1 MLVAVIIN
9 HVLCKLY
16 MRPFVNVIR
25 YKISSYSHVG
35 VNALNSAVE
44 RIRYVVS
51 WIKYAP
57 PLFNML
63 KLKVRVIVCWCVMK
77 VDPQ

>member
-9 HVLCKLY
+9 HVVCKLY

-35 VNALNSAVE
+35 VNALKFSCGTYQ
-44 RIRYVVS
+44 IRCELD
-51 WIKYAP
+51 